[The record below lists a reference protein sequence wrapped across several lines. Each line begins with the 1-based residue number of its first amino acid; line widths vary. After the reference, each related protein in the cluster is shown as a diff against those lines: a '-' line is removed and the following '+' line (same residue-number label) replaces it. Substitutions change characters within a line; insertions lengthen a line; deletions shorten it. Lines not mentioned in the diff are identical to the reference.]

1 MEAEDGVWTCEMA
14 TFVSECVE
22 DFNIGG
28 YIYIMCLC
36 GLRLVATCPPRCLHA
51 HTNEIHVHAKV
62 FVYNCLLHYV
72 TVSTVVVGTSGV
84 LGQ

>member
-28 YIYIMCLC
+28 YIYIIYWWVYLYYVHVWFETC
-36 GLRLVATCPPRCLHA
+36 GHLPSKVLTCA
-51 HTNEIHVHAKV
+51 
-62 FVYNCLLHYV
+62 Y
-72 TVSTVVVGTSGV
+72 
-84 LGQ
+84 